1 MMTKAGGDD
10 RGTDPRL
17 VKLQDA
23 LATPG
28 TSSWSRPL
36 HQQERGRGHLHVIP
50 KTWPA
55 DPKTADLVTEMRASV
70 VPGATSEGASPPTSA
85 G

>member
-28 TSSWSRPL
+28 DV
-36 HQQERGRGHLHVIP
+36 Q
-50 KTWPA
+50 
-55 DPKTADLVTEMRASV
+55 LV
-70 VPGATSEGASPPTSA
+70 SPPSSTRA
-85 G
+85 GTRPPSR